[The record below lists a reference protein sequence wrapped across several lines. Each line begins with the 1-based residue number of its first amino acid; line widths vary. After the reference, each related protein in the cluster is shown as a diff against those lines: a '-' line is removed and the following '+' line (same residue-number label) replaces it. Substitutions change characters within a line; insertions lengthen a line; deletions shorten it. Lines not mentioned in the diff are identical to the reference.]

1 MILAVYD
8 LSGIQKFIFST
19 NKLAEMIGASV
30 VIHRALFE
38 NIPELL
44 GEELTAWEKGDFSFS
59 STDEAKIVYIGG
71 GNALMMFDTLAREK
85 AFRRD
90 LQKRVFE
97 ESGGAVC
104 LSGAAITLDTT
115 ATPAENYNRL
125 MQELFA
131 VKKTPKG
138 SGTCP
143 GFPVTAR
150 DNNGFE
156 PIVLIDG
163 EKTTRSGYAKIQG
176 RKRTS
181 FMPDAFLPHDRAS
194 FALQFDRHKT
204 DDGKNFVAVIHID
217 GNTMGMRIRK
227 YAEAQKGDMHEVL
240 SGLKQLSVRIS
251 RLYKDVLCDTIK
263 ALYKNRQGE
272 LPIRPIIA
280 DGDDI
285 TLMIESK
292 KAFSFT
298 EIFFQYL
305 EEKGKNVFSDGF
317 VPTAAAG
324 IAFVKT
330 KFPFSVAYEI
340 AESCC
345 KNAKK
350 KTMEREQTAKNS
362 MDFQVVFS
370 GVLGSLSAM
379 RKAYYTVEDHVL
391 TKRPYVFDDASPWSY
406 AAFRAL
412 AQKLMTAEKKG
423 LVAASKLKGLKNAY
437 GISVKSAENYG
448 QYILSHANG
457 KEEREMAEMLSR
469 PFHDGTAVFF
479 DCLDVWDIAWDEI

>member
-19 NKLAEMIGASV
+19 NKLAEMMGASV
-30 VIHRALFE
+30 VVHRALFE

-44 GEELTAWEKGDFSFS
+44 GEELTAWEMGEFSFS
-59 STDEAKIVYIGG
+59 PTDEAKIVYIGG
-71 GNALMMFDTLAREK
+71 GNALMMFDTMEREK
-85 AFRRD
+85 AFRRR
-90 LQKRVFE
+90 LKERVFE
-97 ESGGAVC
+97 ESGGAMC
-104 LSGAAITLDTT
+104 LNGAAIVIDTEATL
-115 ATPAENYNRL
+115 AENYNKL
-125 MQELFA
+125 MQMLFS
-131 VKKTPKG
+131 VKKTPQ
-138 SGTCP
+138 SNITCP

-156 PIVLIDG
+156 PIVLMNG
-163 EKTTRSGYAKIQG
+163 EKTTRSGYAKMQG
-176 RKRTS
+176 RKRKS
-181 FMPDAFLPHDRAS
+181 FMPDAFLPNEGAS
-194 FALQFDRHKT
+194 FALQFDHHKT

-217 GNTMGMRIRK
+217 GNTMGLKIRK
-227 YAEAQKGDMHEVL
+227 FVEAQKGDVMEAL

-263 ALYKNRQGE
+263 ALYKNQQGE
-272 LPIRPIIA
+272 LSIRPIIA

-298 EIFFQYL
+298 EMFFQYL
-305 EEKGKNVFSDGF
+305 EEKGKNLFSDGF

-350 KTMEREQTAKNS
+350 KTLEREQTAKNS
-362 MDFQVVFS
+362 MDFQVVYS
-370 GVLGSLSAM
+370 GVSGSLSAM
-379 RKAYYTVEDHVL
+379 RKAYYTIDDCVL

-406 AAFRAL
+406 TAFHAL
-412 AQKLMTAEKKG
+412 AQKLMAAEKTG
-423 LVAASKLKGLKNAY
+423 DVAATKLKGLKNAY

-448 QYILSHANG
+448 QYILVHANG
-457 KEEREMAEMLSR
+457 AREREIAELLSR
-469 PFHDGTAVFF
+469 PFHEGTAVFF
-479 DCLDVWDIAWDEI
+479 DCLDVWDIAWEEN